1 MNVSG
6 VITEY
11 NPFHN
16 GHKYQLE
23 EIKKRTNADYIIVAM
38 SGDFVQRGEPAIMD
52 KYTRCAFTLEN
63 GADLVLE
70 IPVVYTCSSAEH
82 FARGGVNLLAST
94 GVVTNLCFGVETDII
109 DALSSI
115 ARLLIEEPPVYKE
128 TLTGLLSK
136 GYSYPKARCM
146 AISDY
151 FSEADDIMSDIINQ
165 PNNILGIEYIKN
177 IIKYHNNITP
187 IPIKRQGQGYHSK
200 TIDSPLASASAIRKY
215 LYNDSAKNKD
225 MLSTFLPDNTL
236 NKLMEYENKYGFIYA
251 NEISGLLHYK
261 LLLNKKEGFTDFL
274 DCNEELSNKIKNN
287 IINYKNFSQF
297 CELLKSKNYTYSRIS
312 RVLLHI
318 LLEIKD
324 SNVNYPEFLD
334 NAPYLRVLGFKKD
347 SSALLSQIKKEATA
361 PLISKMADA
370 SNHLNESGK
379 ILIDKD
385 IFAADIYN
393 LLINSHN
400 KDTIKNDFSHKIV
413 II

>member
-94 GVVTNLCFGVETDII
+94 GVVTNLCFGVETDNI

-136 GYSYPKARCM
+136 GY
-146 AISDY
+146 
-151 FSEADDIMSDIINQ
+151 
-165 PNNILGIEYIKN
+165 
-177 IIKYHNNITP
+177 
-187 IPIKRQGQGYHSK
+187 
-200 TIDSPLASASAIRKY
+200 
-215 LYNDSAKNKD
+215 
-225 MLSTFLPDNTL
+225 
-236 NKLMEYENKYGFIYA
+236 
-251 NEISGLLHYK
+251 
-261 LLLNKKEGFTDFL
+261 
-274 DCNEELSNKIKNN
+274 
-287 IINYKNFSQF
+287 
-297 CELLKSKNYTYSRIS
+297 
-312 RVLLHI
+312 
-318 LLEIKD
+318 
-324 SNVNYPEFLD
+324 
-334 NAPYLRVLGFKKD
+334 
-347 SSALLSQIKKEATA
+347 
-361 PLISKMADA
+361 
-370 SNHLNESGK
+370 
-379 ILIDKD
+379 
-385 IFAADIYN
+385 
-393 LLINSHN
+393 
-400 KDTIKNDFSHKIV
+400 
-413 II
+413 